1 MPKVELQKYG
11 APLYAIE
18 WFDEFGYMCG
28 GGNNGIENKIIL
40 VQRQGDKLSEE
51 LSKFTLGEDVPYRM
65 KIHPSG
71 KALVVSLA
79 VGGFTI
85 VRVEKS
91 EEEALPVL
99 SWPLPAVKSAAE
111 KCSFVG
117 VVKCISCS
125 SDGTALAMGTEDG
138 KVHVFAWPSLKK
150 QGEFDVSKD
159 RRKGVRNVDFS
170 PAHNNGILI
179 AVDESG
185 SCSLWNLEDGRHMC
199 NLEKPSNLP
208 RVSLFR
214 VVSTVDDK
222 GIALYGAA
230 NVKGIGHIVRWRQ
243 HEDGSIHLDGVS
255 KRPVAPSPI
264 SGFEISHDGS
274 KLAVVTPDAE
284 QCLVDATSLRRTRLV
299 KGAHLTFATA
309 VTFTPDDSAIISVSA
324 DASATL
330 TDISS
335 NEFGSMYTVIMIV
348 FLLSL
353 IAMAFH
359 LVRLHGMTHP
369 DMMLQIVHNLPEWAQ
384 NILSST
390 S

>member
-1 MPKVELQKYG
+1 METFSHTYF
-11 APLYAIE
+11 LYTQ
-18 WFDEFGYMCG
+18 YR
-28 GGNNGIENKIIL
+28 IIL
-40 VQRQGDKLSEE
+40 VQRDGDKLSEE
-51 LSKFTLGEDVPYRM
+51 LSKFALGEDVPYRM
-65 KIHPSG
+65 KMHPSG

-85 VRVEKS
+85 VSVEKN
-91 EEEALPVL
+91 EDEALPVL
-99 SWPLPAVKSAAE
+99 SWPLPAVKSAAD

-138 KVHVFAWPSLKK
+138 KVHIFAWPSLKK

-159 RRKGVRNVDFS
+159 RSKGVRNVDFS
-170 PAHNNGILI
+170 AAHNDGILI

-185 SCSLWNLEDGRHMC
+185 NCSLWNVEDGKHMC
-199 NLEKPSNLP
+199 NLDKPENLP

-214 VVSTVDDK
+214 VMSTVDEI
-222 GIALYGAA
+222 GIAFYGAA
-230 NVKGIGHIVRWRQ
+230 NVKGLGHVLRWRQ
-243 HEDGSIHLDGVS
+243 HNDGSIHLDGVS
-255 KRPVAPSPI
+255 KRPASPSPI
-264 SGFEISHDGS
+264 SGFDISHDGS
-274 KLAVVTPDAE
+274 QLAVVTPDAE
-284 QCLVDATSLRRTRLV
+284 QCLIDATRLRRIRLV

-335 NEFGSMYTVIMIV
+335 NEFGSMYTVIIIA

-353 IAMAFH
+353 IALTFH
-359 LVRLHGMTHP
+359 LIRINGIYHP
-369 DMMLQIVHNLPEWAQ
+369 DMMLQIVQKLPEWAQ
-384 NILSST
+384 NTLPSIS
-390 S
+390 